1 MTSFRRILY
10 VHIGTH
16 KTGTTS
22 FQAFIRNNLSAL
34 NNAGIYI
41 PTTGTISTIS
51 GHHNIAWQ
59 LYRNTRY
66 TEACGSIDTLVK
78 EIKNCTTNKAILS
91 SEDFEYLIH
100 APGGFNEIES
110 KFNSI
115 GWDVCYIIV
124 FRDQKSYAW
133 SLYKEL
139 LMHGYANSY
148 KYFLLEVLTKGIV
161 LYHHFN
167 YYLYLEQLRNLTHC
181 PVKALSYN
189 KLIKEKQGLI
199 KGILNI
205 VVDDNRLSNIS
216 INQEYLNTSK
226 VLRRDARE
234 IFYEQCIWVK
244 YLISNI
250 RLFLRYRISF

>member
-1 MTSFRRILY
+1 M
-10 VHIGTH
+10 HIGTH

-22 FQAFIRNNLSAL
+22 FQAFIRNNESAF
-34 NNAGIYI
+34 NNTGIYI

-59 LYRNTRY
+59 LYGDARY
-66 TEACGSIDTLVK
+66 TEAFGCIDTLVK
-78 EIKNCTTNKAILS
+78 EIRNCKANKAILS

-100 APGGFNEIES
+100 APGRFNEIES

-139 LMHGYANSY
+139 LKHDYVNSY
-148 KYFLLEVLTKGIV
+148 KYFLLEVLTKSVVSHKGNWF
-161 LYHHFN
+161 YHFN
-167 YYLYLEQLRNLTHC
+167 YYLYLKRLQNLTHS
-181 PVKALSYN
+181 PVNVLSYN

-205 VVDDNRLSNIS
+205 VVDNNRLPNIS

-226 VLRRDARE
+226 DLRRDARE
-234 IFYEQCIWVK
+234 IFFEQCIWVK

-250 RLFLRYRISF
+250 CLFLRNRISF